1 MASRIIGPMPRNVP
15 SFFVAGP
22 LAEGAVIDLPEDER
36 RHARARRLR
45 VGSSVRLSDA
55 VGNLADGTVL
65 RLSRGAC
72 SVEIGPVAPP
82 RAAATGGVSLFVP
95 AIRLPRLS
103 WLVEKATELGAARV
117 TIVAS
122 ARAQR
127 DRVESAAR
135 SGDRLERVAREA
147 AKQSGQ
153 SNVPALS
160 GPVAFAEAASAAATH
175 AGAIF
180 LDASGAPFPG
190 SLEGPVALWIGPEG
204 GWSRDEAAAARA
216 AGWFPARLPGAVL
229 RAETA
234 AVAALVLALRS
245 IDTADPVGGQ

>member
-1 MASRIIGPMPRNVP
+1 MPRNLP
-15 SFFVAGP
+15 AFFVAGT

-45 VGSSVRLSDA
+45 VGSAVRLSDA
-55 VGNLADGTVL
+55 AGNVASGTVSSF
-65 RLSRGAC
+65 SRGAC
-72 SVEIGPVAPP
+72 AVAVGAVDAP
-82 RAAATGGVSLFVP
+82 RAASGGGVSLYVP

-122 ARAQR
+122 ERAQR

-135 SGDRLERVAREA
+135 SGERLGRVVREA

-153 SNVPALS
+153 TRLPEVS
-160 GPVAFAEAASAAATH
+160 GPIRFEEAARAATAH
-175 AGAIF
+175 ASAIL
-180 LDASGAPFPG
+180 LDASGSAFPPALPAP
-190 SLEGPVALWIGPEG
+190 LALWIGPEG
-204 GWSRDEAAAARA
+204 GWSPGELSTAERG
-216 AGWFPARLPGAVL
+216 GWMRARLPGAVL

>member
-1 MASRIIGPMPRNVP
+1 MPKNLP
-15 SFFVAGP
+15 AFFVAGT
-22 LAEGAVIDLPEDER
+22 LSEGAVIDLPEDER

-45 VGSSVRLSDA
+45 VGSAVRLSDA
-55 VGNLADGTVL
+55 AGNVASGTVSS
-65 RLSRGAC
+65 LSRGAC
-72 SVEIGPVAPP
+72 AVAVGTVNAP
-82 RAAATGGVSLFVP
+82 RAEPGGRVSLYVP

-122 ARAQR
+122 ERAQR
-127 DRVESAAR
+127 DRVETAAR
-135 SGDRLERVAREA
+135 SGERLERIVREA

-153 SNVPALS
+153 TSLPEVS
-160 GPVAFAEAASAAATH
+160 GPIRFEEAARAAAAH
-175 AGAIF
+175 ASAIL
-180 LDASGAPFPG
+180 LDASGPAFPSALAAP
-190 SLEGPVALWIGPEG
+190 LALWIGPEG
-204 GWSRDEAAAARA
+204 GWSPDELSTAEHR
-216 AGWFPARLPGAVL
+216 GWMRARLPGAVL

>member
-1 MASRIIGPMPRNVP
+1 MPKNLP
-15 SFFVAGP
+15 AFFVAGM

-45 VGSSVRLSDA
+45 VGSAVRLSDA
-55 VGNLADGTVL
+55 AGNVARATVSS
-65 RLSRGAC
+65 LSRGTCA
-72 SVEIGPVAPP
+72 VAVGTVDAP
-82 RAAATGGVSLFVP
+82 RAAAGGRVSLFVP

-122 ARAQR
+122 ERTQG

-135 SGDRLERVAREA
+135 SGERLGRIVREA
-147 AKQSGQ
+147 GKQSGQ
-153 SNVPALS
+153 ARLPEIS
-160 GPVAFAEAASAAATH
+160 GPIRFEEAARASSAH
-175 AGAIF
+175 ASAIL
-180 LDASGAPFPG
+180 LDASGSAFPAMLAAP
-190 SLEGPVALWIGPEG
+190 LALWIGPEG
-204 GWSRDEAAAARA
+204 GWSPGELSAAER
-216 AGWFPARLPGAVL
+216 AGWMRARLPGAVL